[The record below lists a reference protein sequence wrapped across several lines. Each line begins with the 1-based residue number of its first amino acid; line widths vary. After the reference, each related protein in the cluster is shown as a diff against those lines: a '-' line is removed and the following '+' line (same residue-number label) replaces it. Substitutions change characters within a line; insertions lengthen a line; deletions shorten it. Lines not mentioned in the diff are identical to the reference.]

1 MPLLPVPINSAVNG
15 PYCHPICSA
24 VAFSMTASGKFADNM
39 VDLFEGPAW
48 DEARRRSQEKALE
61 MRKQGF
67 FGAAMAGVTE
77 IAYTGLIDTHNA
89 LDQEFKIRKDIAVN
103 GSVNGAAVERAAV
116 MAN

>member
-1 MPLLPVPINSAVNG
+1 MPLLPVPINSPVNG

-24 VAFSMTASGKFADNM
+24 IAFSMTADGHFAKNI

-67 FGAAMAGVTE
+67 FGASMAGVTE

-89 LDQEFKIRKDIAVN
+89 LETEFRIRADF
-103 GSVNGAAVERAAV
+103 SSNGATAGVGTASH
-116 MAN
+116 